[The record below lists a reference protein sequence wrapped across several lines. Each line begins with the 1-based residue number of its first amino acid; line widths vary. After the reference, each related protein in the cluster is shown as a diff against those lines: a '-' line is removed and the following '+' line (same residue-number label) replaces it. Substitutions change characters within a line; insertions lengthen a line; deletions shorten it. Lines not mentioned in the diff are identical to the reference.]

1 MERKPLVIYHFPC
14 LDGFT
19 SAWVA
24 WKEFGDEA
32 DYLPA
37 GYADDPVIP
46 DVDNRIVYILD
57 YSYPEKHMREIAK
70 RAETVIVLDHHLSAE
85 KDLAP
90 LLEEGIIEGEFDMD
104 RSGAGMAWDWFNLGE
119 PRPDFVNYVE
129 DRDLWRKELPDC
141 EQINIAMFSYDYT
154 FENWETF
161 DYPTSMAEQR
171 PIERLRQ
178 EGKAIWRKHMKDVD
192 ELITQAMRL
201 TIGGYDNIMTVNA
214 NYMFGS
220 DLAGKMCIGK
230 PFAAYFMMNANG
242 EYVFGL
248 RSEAGGPQEV
258 DVSEIAKSYGGG
270 GHKNAS
276 GFRVKSLED
285 L

>member
-1 MERKPLVIYHFPC
+1 MERKPLIIYHFPC

-19 SAWVA
+19 AAWVA
-24 WKEFGDEA
+24 WKEFGDDA
-32 DYLPA
+32 DYVPA
-37 GYADDPVIP
+37 GYADNPVIP

-57 YSYPEKHMREIAK
+57 YSYVEKDMRVIAE
-70 RAETVIVLDHHLSAE
+70 RAEKVIVLDHHLSAE
-85 KDLAP
+85 KELAP

-104 RSGAGMAWDWFNLGE
+104 RSGAGMAWDWFHLGD
-119 PRPDFVNYVE
+119 PRPEFVNYVE
-129 DRDLWRKELPDC
+129 DRDLWRKSLPHC
-141 EQINIAMFSYDYT
+141 EEINIAMFSYDYT

-161 DYPTSMAEQR
+161 MEHDIQM
-171 PIERLRQ
+171 LRD
-178 EGKAIWRKHMKDVD
+178 EGIAIWRKHIKDVN
-192 ELITQAMRL
+192 ELTEQAMYF
-201 TIGGYDNIMTVNA
+201 TIGGHENIPVVNC

-220 DLAGKMCIGK
+220 DLAGLMCKGL
-230 PFAAYFMMNANG
+230 PFAGYFMMNASG

-248 RSEAGGPQEV
+248 RSEAGSPIEV

-276 GFRVKSLED
+276 GFRVRSLDE